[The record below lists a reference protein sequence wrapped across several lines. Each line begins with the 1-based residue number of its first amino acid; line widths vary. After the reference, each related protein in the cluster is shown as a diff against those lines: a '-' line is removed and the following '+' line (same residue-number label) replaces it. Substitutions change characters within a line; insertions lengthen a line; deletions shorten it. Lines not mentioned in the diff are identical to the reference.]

1 MKDTVNK
8 NIEEWS
14 KYPFSEQTQKEINIL
29 TKDKTKLH
37 DAFYKNLE
45 FGTGGMRGLMG
56 VGTNRINK
64 YTIGK
69 NTQGISNYL
78 NKNID
83 GKKSAVI
90 AYDCRHNS
98 VELARTVAEVFSA
111 NDINVFLFSHLR
123 PTPELSYAVRKL
135 NCSCGIVLT
144 ASHNPPEYNGFK
156 VYWRDGGQ
164 IVPPIDNLLIKE
176 IEQVNFNDINFNFK
190 EELIEVIDTKI
201 DNLFIDVC
209 LKNGLNADL
218 KNRSSKIIF
227 TALHGTSSTIISK
240 LLKRAGYENAKYVE
254 SQMAPDANFSTVE
267 SPNPEEVESLDLAL
281 KLAEDENA
289 EIIIGTDPDADRLGV
304 AVRDL
309 NNDLALINGN
319 QLMVLMFDYI
329 LKRKKTAIALNKNY
343 FIASTIVS
351 TPMIKNIAKYYNVDY
366 KLSLTGFKW
375 IAKMIEDFPDQ
386 KFIVGGEESYGLMIG
401 DDVRDKDALTAS
413 LAAFEMMSYY
423 KENNSSVFNEL
434 VKLYVLHGFY
444 KEKLISIVK
453 HGQRGQE
460 EIKSLINSYRKNP
473 LKFISESRVKY
484 FCDYSTSI
492 KRNLIDKT
500 NEKILLP
507 KSNVIEFESI
517 DGFKIILRP
526 SGTEPKIK
534 MYISVNADLDNINE
548 FESVNRTLEDKIKE
562 IVESIDLWK
571 LTILTEFLDMH
582 GFIKSILYWI

>member
-1 MKDTVNK
+1 MKDIVNK

-14 KYPFSEQTQKEINIL
+14 KYPFCEQTQKEINIL
-29 TKDKTKLH
+29 AKDKSKLH

-111 NDINVFLFSHLR
+111 NDIKVFLFSHLR

-156 VYWRDGGQ
+156 VYWQDGGQ
-164 IVPPIDNLLIKE
+164 IVPPIDNLLINE

-190 EELIEVIDTKI
+190 EELIEIIDTKI

-209 LKNGLNADL
+209 LKNGLNSDL

-289 EIIIGTDPDADRLGV
+289 EMIIGTDPDADRLGV

-309 NNDLALINGN
+309 NNNLALINGN

-386 KFIVGGEESYGLMIG
+386 KFVVGGEESYGLMIG

-453 HGQRGQE
+453 HGQKGQE
-460 EIKSLINSYRKNP
+460 EIKSLIDSYRKNP

-500 NEKILLP
+500 NEKISLP

-548 FESVNRTLEDKIKE
+548 FESVNSKLENKIKE
-562 IVESIDLWK
+562 IVESIDL
-571 LTILTEFLDMH
+571 
-582 GFIKSILYWI
+582 

>member
-1 MKDTVNK
+1 MKDIVNK

-14 KYPFSEQTQKEINIL
+14 KYPFCEQTQKEINIL
-29 TKDKTKLH
+29 AKDKSKLH

-111 NDINVFLFSHLR
+111 NDIKVFLFSHLR

-156 VYWRDGGQ
+156 VYWQDGGQ
-164 IVPPIDNLLIKE
+164 IVPPIDNLLINE

-190 EELIEVIDTKI
+190 EELIEIIDTKI

-209 LKNGLNADL
+209 LKNGLNSDL

-289 EIIIGTDPDADRLGV
+289 EMIIGTDPDADRLGV

-309 NNDLALINGN
+309 NNNLALINGN

-386 KFIVGGEESYGLMIG
+386 KFVVGGEESYGLMIG

-453 HGQRGQE
+453 HGQKGQE
-460 EIKSLINSYRKNP
+460 EIKSLIDSYRKNP

-484 FCDYSTSI
+484 FCDYSTLI

-500 NEKILLP
+500 NEKISLP

-548 FESVNRTLEDKIKE
+548 FESVNSTLENKIKE
-562 IVESIDLWK
+562 IVESIDL
-571 LTILTEFLDMH
+571 
-582 GFIKSILYWI
+582 

>member
-1 MKDTVNK
+1 MKDIVNK

-14 KYPFSEQTQKEINIL
+14 KYPFCEQTQKEINIL
-29 TKDKTKLH
+29 AKDKTKLH

-78 NKNID
+78 NKNIN

-111 NDINVFLFSHLR
+111 NDIKVFLFSHLR

-156 VYWRDGGQ
+156 VYWQDGGQ
-164 IVPPIDNLLIKE
+164 IVPPIDNLLINE

-190 EELIEVIDTKI
+190 EELIEIIDTKI
-201 DNLFIDVC
+201 DNLFIDIC
-209 LKNGLNADL
+209 LKNGLNTDL

-227 TALHGTSSTIISK
+227 TALHGTSATIISK

-289 EIIIGTDPDADRLGV
+289 EMIIGTDPDADRLGV

-309 NNDLALINGN
+309 NNNLALINGN

-386 KFIVGGEESYGLMIG
+386 KFVVGGEESYGLMIG

-453 HGQRGQE
+453 HGQKGQE
-460 EIKSLINSYRKNP
+460 EIKNLIDSYRKNP

-500 NEKILLP
+500 NEKISLP

-548 FESVNRTLEDKIKE
+548 FESVNSTLENKIKE
-562 IVESIDLWK
+562 IVESIDL
-571 LTILTEFLDMH
+571 
-582 GFIKSILYWI
+582 

>member
-14 KYPFSEQTQKEINIL
+14 KYPFCEQTQKEINVL
-29 TKDKTKLH
+29 VQNKTKLH

-78 NKNID
+78 NNNID

-111 NDINVFLFSHLR
+111 NDIKVFLFSHLR
-123 PTPELSYAVRKL
+123 PTPERS
-135 NCSCGIVLT
+135 
-144 ASHNPPEYNGFK
+144 
-156 VYWRDGGQ
+156 
-164 IVPPIDNLLIKE
+164 
-176 IEQVNFNDINFNFK
+176 NDINFNFK
-190 EELIEVIDTKI
+190 EELIEIIDTKI

-209 LKNGLNADL
+209 LKNGLNTDL

-289 EIIIGTDPDADRLGV
+289 EMIIGPDPDADRLGV

-309 NNDLALINGN
+309 NNNLALINGN

-329 LKRKKTAIALNKNY
+329 LKRKKTAITLNKNY

-386 KFIVGGEESYGLMIG
+386 KFVVGGEESYGLMIG

-423 KENNSSVFNEL
+423 KEKNSSVFNEL

-453 HGQRGQE
+453 HGQKGQE
-460 EIKSLINSYRKNP
+460 EIKSLIDSYRKNP

-484 FCDYSTSI
+484 FCDYSTSM
-492 KRNLIDKT
+492 KKNLIDKT
-500 NEKILLP
+500 NVSSTKPNTFPVFNLTLKLELSIIVPIFINVLILFLTL
-507 KSNVIEFESI
+507 F
-517 DGFKIILRP
+517 ILRMP
-526 SGTEPKIK
+526 FSS
-534 MYISVNADLDNINE
+534 MDNL
-548 FESVNRTLEDKIKE
+548 SH
-562 IVESIDLWK
+562 
-571 LTILTEFLDMH
+571 FL
-582 GFIKSILYWI
+582 

>member
-1 MKDTVNK
+1 MKDIVNK

-14 KYPFSEQTQKEINIL
+14 KYPFCEQTQKEINIL
-29 TKDKTKLH
+29 AKDKSKLH

-78 NKNID
+78 NKNIN

-111 NDINVFLFSHLR
+111 NDIKVFLFSHLR

-156 VYWRDGGQ
+156 VYWQDGGQ
-164 IVPPIDNLLIKE
+164 IVPPIDNLLINE

-190 EELIEVIDTKI
+190 EELIEIIDTKI

-209 LKNGLNADL
+209 LKNGLNSDL

-289 EIIIGTDPDADRLGV
+289 EMIIGTDPDADRLGV

-309 NNDLALINGN
+309 NNNLALINGN
-319 QLMVLMFDYI
+319 QLMVLIFDYI

-386 KFIVGGEESYGLMIG
+386 KFVVGGEESYGLMIG

-453 HGQRGQE
+453 HGQKGQE
-460 EIKSLINSYRKNP
+460 EIKSLIDSYRKNP

-500 NEKILLP
+500 NEKISLP

-548 FESVNRTLEDKIKE
+548 FESVNSTLENKIKE
-562 IVESIDLWK
+562 IVESIDL
-571 LTILTEFLDMH
+571 
-582 GFIKSILYWI
+582 

>member
-14 KYPFSEQTQKEINIL
+14 KYPFCEQTQKEINIL
-29 TKDKTKLH
+29 AKDKTKLH

-78 NKNID
+78 NKNIN

-111 NDINVFLFSHLR
+111 NDIKVFLFSHLR

-156 VYWRDGGQ
+156 VYWQDGGQ
-164 IVPPIDNLLIKE
+164 IVPPIDNLLINE

-190 EELIEVIDTKI
+190 EELIEIIDTKI

-209 LKNGLNADL
+209 LKNGLNSDL

-289 EIIIGTDPDADRLGV
+289 EMIIGTDPDADRLGV

-309 NNDLALINGN
+309 NNNLALINGN

-386 KFIVGGEESYGLMIG
+386 KFVVGGEESYGLMIG

-453 HGQRGQE
+453 HGQKGQE
-460 EIKSLINSYRKNP
+460 EIKSLIDSYRKNP

-517 DGFKIILRP
+517 DGCKIILRP

-548 FESVNRTLEDKIKE
+548 FESVNSTLENKIKE
-562 IVESIDLWK
+562 IVESIDL
-571 LTILTEFLDMH
+571 
-582 GFIKSILYWI
+582 

>member
-1 MKDTVNK
+1 MKDIVNK

-14 KYPFSEQTQKEINIL
+14 KYPFCKQTQKEINIL
-29 TKDKTKLH
+29 AKDKSKLH

-78 NKNID
+78 NKNIN

-111 NDINVFLFSHLR
+111 NDIKVFLFSHLR

-156 VYWRDGGQ
+156 VYWQDGGQ
-164 IVPPIDNLLIKE
+164 IVPPIDNLLINE

-190 EELIEVIDTKI
+190 EELIEIIDTKI

-209 LKNGLNADL
+209 LKNGLNSEL

-289 EIIIGTDPDADRLGV
+289 EMIIGTDPDADRLGV

-309 NNDLALINGN
+309 NNNLALINGN

-386 KFIVGGEESYGLMIG
+386 KFVVGGEESYGLMIG

-453 HGQRGQE
+453 HGQKGQE
-460 EIKSLINSYRKNP
+460 EIKSLIDSYRKNP

-500 NEKILLP
+500 NEKISLP

-548 FESVNRTLEDKIKE
+548 FESVNSTLENKIKE
-562 IVESIDLWK
+562 IVESIDL
-571 LTILTEFLDMH
+571 
-582 GFIKSILYWI
+582 

>member
-1 MKDTVNK
+1 MKDIVNK

-14 KYPFSEQTQKEINIL
+14 KYPFCEQTKKEINIL
-29 TKDKTKLH
+29 AKDKSKLH

-78 NKNID
+78 NKNIN

-111 NDINVFLFSHLR
+111 NDIKVFLFSHLR

-156 VYWRDGGQ
+156 VYWQDGGQ
-164 IVPPIDNLLIKE
+164 IVPPIDNLLINE

-190 EELIEVIDTKI
+190 EELIEIIDTKI

-209 LKNGLNADL
+209 LKNGLNSDL

-289 EIIIGTDPDADRLGV
+289 EMIIGTDPDADRLGV

-309 NNDLALINGN
+309 NNNLALINGN

-386 KFIVGGEESYGLMIG
+386 KFVVGGEESYGLMIG

-453 HGQRGQE
+453 HGQKGQE
-460 EIKSLINSYRKNP
+460 EIKSLIDSYRKNP

-500 NEKILLP
+500 NEKISLP

-548 FESVNRTLEDKIKE
+548 FESVNSTLENKIKE
-562 IVESIDLWK
+562 IVESIDL
-571 LTILTEFLDMH
+571 
-582 GFIKSILYWI
+582 

>member
-1 MKDTVNK
+1 MKDIVNK

-14 KYPFSEQTQKEINIL
+14 KYPFCEQTQKEINIL
-29 TKDKTKLH
+29 AKDKSKLH

-78 NKNID
+78 NKNIN

-111 NDINVFLFSHLR
+111 NDIKVFLFSHLR

-156 VYWRDGGQ
+156 VYWQDGGQ
-164 IVPPIDNLLIKE
+164 IVPPIDNLLINE

-190 EELIEVIDTKI
+190 EELIEIIDTKI

-209 LKNGLNADL
+209 LKNGLNSDL

-289 EIIIGTDPDADRLGV
+289 EMIIGTDPDADRLGV

-309 NNDLALINGN
+309 NNNLALINGN

-386 KFIVGGEESYGLMIG
+386 KFVVGGEESYGLMIG

-453 HGQRGQE
+453 HGQKGQE
-460 EIKSLINSYRKNP
+460 EIKNLIDSYRKNP

-500 NEKILLP
+500 NEKISLP

-548 FESVNRTLEDKIKE
+548 FESVNSTLENKIKE
-562 IVESIDLWK
+562 IVESIDL
-571 LTILTEFLDMH
+571 
-582 GFIKSILYWI
+582 

>member
-14 KYPFSEQTQKEINIL
+14 KYPFCEQTQKEINIL
-29 TKDKTKLH
+29 AKDKTKLH

-78 NKNID
+78 NKNIN

-111 NDINVFLFSHLR
+111 NDIKVFLFSHLR

-156 VYWRDGGQ
+156 VYWQDGGQ
-164 IVPPIDNLLIKE
+164 IVPPIDNLLINE

-190 EELIEVIDTKI
+190 EELIEIIDTKI

-209 LKNGLNADL
+209 LKNGLNTDL

-289 EIIIGTDPDADRLGV
+289 EMIIGTDPDADRLGV
-304 AVRDL
+304 AVRDF
-309 NNDLALINGN
+309 NNNLALINGN

-329 LKRKKTAIALNKNY
+329 LKRKKTAITLNKNY

-453 HGQRGQE
+453 RGQKGQE
-460 EIKSLINSYRKNP
+460 EIKSLIDNYRKNP

-492 KRNLIDKT
+492 KSNLIDKT

-517 DGFKIILRP
+517 DGCKIILRP

-548 FESVNRTLEDKIKE
+548 FESVNTTLENKIKE
-562 IVESIDLWK
+562 IVESIDL
-571 LTILTEFLDMH
+571 
-582 GFIKSILYWI
+582 

>member
-1 MKDTVNK
+1 MKDIVNK

-14 KYPFSEQTQKEINIL
+14 KYPFCEQTQKEINIL
-29 TKDKTKLH
+29 AKDKSKLH

-78 NKNID
+78 NKNIN

-111 NDINVFLFSHLR
+111 NDIKVFLFSHLR

-156 VYWRDGGQ
+156 VYWQDGGQ
-164 IVPPIDNLLIKE
+164 IVPPIDNLLINE

-190 EELIEVIDTKI
+190 EELIEIIDTKI

-209 LKNGLNADL
+209 LKNGLNSDL

-289 EIIIGTDPDADRLGV
+289 EMIIGTDPDADRLGV

-309 NNDLALINGN
+309 NNNLALINGN

-386 KFIVGGEESYGLMIG
+386 KFVVGGEESYGLMIG

-423 KENNSSVFNEL
+423 EENNSSVFIEL

-453 HGQRGQE
+453 HGQKGQE
-460 EIKSLINSYRKNP
+460 EIKSLIDSYRKNP

-500 NEKILLP
+500 NEKISLP

-548 FESVNRTLEDKIKE
+548 FESVNSTLENKIKE
-562 IVESIDLWK
+562 IVESIDL
-571 LTILTEFLDMH
+571 
-582 GFIKSILYWI
+582 

>member
-14 KYPFSEQTQKEINIL
+14 KYPFCEQTQKEINIL
-29 TKDKTKLH
+29 AKDKSKLH

-78 NKNID
+78 NKNIN

-111 NDINVFLFSHLR
+111 NDIKVFLFSHLR

-156 VYWRDGGQ
+156 VYWQDGGQ
-164 IVPPIDNLLIKE
+164 IVPPIDNLLINE

-190 EELIEVIDTKI
+190 EELIEIIDTKI

-209 LKNGLNADL
+209 LKNGLNSDL
-218 KNRSSKIIF
+218 KNRSNKIIF

-289 EIIIGTDPDADRLGV
+289 EMIIGTDPDADRLGV

-309 NNDLALINGN
+309 NNNLALINGN

-386 KFIVGGEESYGLMIG
+386 KFVVGGEESYGLMIG

-453 HGQRGQE
+453 HGQKGQE
-460 EIKSLINSYRKNP
+460 EIKSLIDSYRKNP

-500 NEKILLP
+500 NEKISLP

-548 FESVNRTLEDKIKE
+548 FESVNSTLENKIKE
-562 IVESIDLWK
+562 IVESIDL
-571 LTILTEFLDMH
+571 
-582 GFIKSILYWI
+582 

>member
-1 MKDTVNK
+1 MKDIVNK

-14 KYPFSEQTQKEINIL
+14 KYPFCEQTQKEINIL
-29 TKDKTKLH
+29 AKDKSKLH

-78 NKNID
+78 NKNIN

-111 NDINVFLFSHLR
+111 NDIKVFLFSHLR

-156 VYWRDGGQ
+156 VYWQDGGQ
-164 IVPPIDNLLIKE
+164 IVPPIDNLLINE

-190 EELIEVIDTKI
+190 EKLIEIIDIKI

-289 EIIIGTDPDADRLGV
+289 EMIIGTDPDADRLGV

-309 NNDLALINGN
+309 NNNLALINGN

-386 KFIVGGEESYGLMIG
+386 KFVVGGEESYGLMIG

-453 HGQRGQE
+453 HGQKGQE
-460 EIKSLINSYRKNP
+460 EIKSLIDSYRKNP

-500 NEKILLP
+500 NEKISLP

-548 FESVNRTLEDKIKE
+548 FESVNSTLENKIKE
-562 IVESIDLWK
+562 IVESIDL
-571 LTILTEFLDMH
+571 
-582 GFIKSILYWI
+582 

>member
-1 MKDTVNK
+1 MKDIVNK

-14 KYPFSEQTQKEINIL
+14 KYPFCEQTQKEINIL
-29 TKDKTKLH
+29 AKDKSKLH

-78 NKNID
+78 NKNIN

-111 NDINVFLFSHLR
+111 NDIKVFLFSHLR

-156 VYWRDGGQ
+156 VYWQDGGQ
-164 IVPPIDNLLIKE
+164 IVPPIDNLLINE

-190 EELIEVIDTKI
+190 EELIEIIDTKI

-209 LKNGLNADL
+209 LKNGLNSDL

-289 EIIIGTDPDADRLGV
+289 EMIIGTDPDADRLGV

-309 NNDLALINGN
+309 NNNLALINGN

-386 KFIVGGEESYGLMIG
+386 KFVVGGEESYGLMIG

-453 HGQRGQE
+453 HGQKGQE
-460 EIKSLINSYRKNP
+460 EIKSLIDSYRKNP

-500 NEKILLP
+500 NEKISLP

-517 DGFKIILRP
+517 DGYKIILRP

-534 MYISVNADLDNINE
+534 MYISVNADLNNINE
-548 FESVNRTLEDKIKE
+548 FESVNSTLDNKIKE
-562 IVESIDLWK
+562 IVESINL
-571 LTILTEFLDMH
+571 
-582 GFIKSILYWI
+582 

>member
-423 KENNSSVFNEL
+423 KENYSSVFNEL

-562 IVESIDLWK
+562 IVESIDL
-571 LTILTEFLDMH
+571 
-582 GFIKSILYWI
+582 

>member
-1 MKDTVNK
+1 MKDIVNK

-14 KYPFSEQTQKEINIL
+14 KYPFCEQTQKEINIL
-29 TKDKTKLH
+29 AKDKSKLH

-78 NKNID
+78 NKNIN

-111 NDINVFLFSHLR
+111 NDIKVFLFSHLR

-156 VYWRDGGQ
+156 VYWQDGGQ
-164 IVPPIDNLLIKE
+164 IVPPIDNLLINE

-190 EELIEVIDTKI
+190 EELIEIIDTKI

-209 LKNGLNADL
+209 LKNGLNSDL

-289 EIIIGTDPDADRLGV
+289 EMIIGTDPDADRLGV

-309 NNDLALINGN
+309 NNNLALINGN

-386 KFIVGGEESYGLMIG
+386 KFVVGGEESNGLMIG

-453 HGQRGQE
+453 HGQKGQE
-460 EIKSLINSYRKNP
+460 EIKSLIDSYRKNP
-473 LKFISESRVKY
+473 LKFISKSRVKY

-500 NEKILLP
+500 NEKISLP

-548 FESVNRTLEDKIKE
+548 FESVNSTLENKIKE
-562 IVESIDLWK
+562 IVESIDL
-571 LTILTEFLDMH
+571 
-582 GFIKSILYWI
+582 

>member
-1 MKDTVNK
+1 MKDIVNK

-14 KYPFSEQTQKEINIL
+14 KYPFCEQTQKEINIL
-29 TKDKTKLH
+29 AKDKSKLH

-78 NKNID
+78 NKNIN

-111 NDINVFLFSHLR
+111 NDIKVFLFSHLR

-156 VYWRDGGQ
+156 VYWQDGGQ
-164 IVPPIDNLLIKE
+164 IVPPIDNLLINE

-190 EELIEVIDTKI
+190 EELIEIIDTKI

-209 LKNGLNADL
+209 LKNGLNSVL

-289 EIIIGTDPDADRLGV
+289 EMIIGTDPDADRLGV

-309 NNDLALINGN
+309 NNNLALINGN

-386 KFIVGGEESYGLMIG
+386 KFVVGGEESYGLMIG

-453 HGQRGQE
+453 HGQKGQE
-460 EIKSLINSYRKNP
+460 EIKSLIDSYRKNP

-492 KRNLIDKT
+492 KSNLIDKT

-517 DGFKIILRP
+517 DGCKIILRP

-548 FESVNRTLEDKIKE
+548 FESVNSTLENKIKE
-562 IVESIDLWK
+562 IVESIDL
-571 LTILTEFLDMH
+571 
-582 GFIKSILYWI
+582 

>member
-14 KYPFSEQTQKEINIL
+14 KYPFCEQTQKEINIL
-29 TKDKTKLH
+29 AKHKSKLH

-78 NKNID
+78 NKNIN

-111 NDINVFLFSHLR
+111 NDIKVFLFSHLR

-156 VYWRDGGQ
+156 VYWQDGGQ
-164 IVPPIDNLLIKE
+164 IVPPIDNLLINE

-190 EELIEVIDTKI
+190 EELIEIIDTKI

-209 LKNGLNADL
+209 LKNGLNSDL

-289 EIIIGTDPDADRLGV
+289 EMIIGTDPDADRLGV

-309 NNDLALINGN
+309 NNNLALINGN

-386 KFIVGGEESYGLMIG
+386 KFVVGGEESYGLMIG

-453 HGQRGQE
+453 HGQKGQE
-460 EIKSLINSYRKNP
+460 EIKSLIDSYRKNP

-500 NEKILLP
+500 NEKISLP

-548 FESVNRTLEDKIKE
+548 FESVNSTLENKIKE
-562 IVESIDLWK
+562 IVESIDL
-571 LTILTEFLDMH
+571 
-582 GFIKSILYWI
+582 

>member
-1 MKDTVNK
+1 MKDIVNK

-14 KYPFSEQTQKEINIL
+14 KYPFCEQTQKEINIL
-29 TKDKTKLH
+29 AKDKSKLH

-78 NKNID
+78 NKNIN

-111 NDINVFLFSHLR
+111 NDIKVFLFSHLR

-156 VYWRDGGQ
+156 VYWQDGGQ
-164 IVPPIDNLLIKE
+164 IVPPIDNLLINE

-190 EELIEVIDTKI
+190 EELIEILDTKI

-289 EIIIGTDPDADRLGV
+289 EMIIGTDPDADRLGV

-309 NNDLALINGN
+309 NNNLALINGN

-386 KFIVGGEESYGLMIG
+386 KFVVGGEESYGLMIG

-453 HGQRGQE
+453 HGQKGQE
-460 EIKSLINSYRKNP
+460 EIKSLIDSYRKNP

-500 NEKILLP
+500 NEKISLP

-548 FESVNRTLEDKIKE
+548 FESVNSTLENKIKE
-562 IVESIDLWK
+562 IVESIDL
-571 LTILTEFLDMH
+571 
-582 GFIKSILYWI
+582 